1 MEIIVMIYLD
11 NSATSRRK
19 PPAVYRSLIYNTLF
33 NSANAGRGSNK
44 LSLKALKTVVE
55 AQETLAELINADNPM
70 NIAFTQNA
78 THALNAVIL
87 GIKRQGH
94 IAVTQMEH
102 NSVLR
107 PAFKQGNYSVAAAD
121 KTGYVSAAEAEKAIR
136 PDTRLIVCTHASN
149 VCGTLEPIAE
159 IGRLAKSRGLLFM
172 ADAAQTIGC
181 ARVDVKEMNVD
192 FLAFSGHKGLMAPL
206 GTGALYVRDENTL
219 DAVITGGTGSRSES
233 LSHPG
238 QMPELI
244 HAGTLN
250 VPAIAAMSEAA
261 KFIMRHDAEAIGEA
275 ERELANKF
283 ASELRNMDGVTVYGR
298 ENRTGAVAFNIDGI
312 GSAEAAELI
321 NPYAAVRSG
330 YHCAPMAHKALGTY
344 DTGAVRASFGF
355 YSRKRDVWKITDIV
369 RRVVRTARRGG

>member
-1 MEIIVMIYLD
+1 MMYLD

-19 PPAVYRSLIYNTLF
+19 PISVYGSLLRNTLF
-33 NSANAGRGSNK
+33 NSANAGRGSNPK
-44 LSLKALKTVVE
+44 SLKALKTVVA
-55 AQETLAELINADNPM
+55 AQEAVAELINADNPL
-70 NIAFTQNA
+70 NIAFVPNA
-78 THALNAVIL
+78 TLALNMVIL
-87 GIKRQGH
+87 GMEGH
-94 IAVTQMEH
+94 IAVTQMDH

-107 PAFKQGNYSVAAAD
+107 PAFKHGNYSVAAAD
-121 KTGYVSAAEAEKAIR
+121 KTGYVSAAEVERILR

-149 VCGTLEPIAE
+149 VCGTIEPIAE
-159 IGRLAKSRGLLFM
+159 IGALAKSRGILFM

-181 ARVDVKEMNVD
+181 ARVDVKEMNAD

-219 DAVITGGTGSRSES
+219 NAVITGGTGSRSES
-233 LSHPG
+233 LAQPS
-238 QMPELI
+238 QMPELL

-261 KFIMRHDAEAIGEA
+261 KFIMRHGAEAIGEA
-275 ERELANKF
+275 EREIANKL
-283 ASELRNMDGVTVYGR
+283 AEELKNMNGVTVYGR
-298 ENRTGAVAFNIDGI
+298 EERTGAVAFNIDGI

-344 DTGAVRASFGF
+344 GTGAVRASFGF
-355 YSRKRDVWKITDIV
+355 YSRKRDAAKFADIV
-369 RRVVRTARRGG
+369 RRAVRTARQGR